1 MNATAVN
8 RAGRTLI
15 SPKPD
20 PESEE
25 PGRLWGLILAGGEGR
40 RLQRLTRSLAGRGL
54 PKQYCAV
61 IGRRSMFQHTV
72 DRAATCIPPDRIFA
86 VITRNHLDLEQARQ
100 QLEEWPADLL
110 VIQPY
115 NRDTAPGILLP
126 LLHIEA
132 RDPDATVVV
141 FPSGHFIAEEG
152 VFVAHVLQGVEF
164 LEEHPDL
171 LILLGMTPDRPET
184 AYGWIEPGEE
194 IARRPGYRL
203 LQVREFQE
211 EPNPAKAQRLYL
223 QGGLWNSLV
232 VLGRLR
238 TFIGCIQKML
248 PDLWERFQVIRG
260 ALGTTR
266 EEIVVEEAYR
276 KMPAV
281 NISRHLLERIPGQ
294 LGVVPVKGVLWSD
307 WGDERRIFETLGR
320 IGKVGELMARLER
333 QYHRREHVA

>member
-1 MNATAVN
+1 VKATAVKGN
-8 RAGRTLI
+8 ARTLI

-25 PGRLWGLILAGGEGR
+25 PGTLWGIILAGGEGR
-40 RLQRLTRSLAGRGL
+40 RLQRLMRRLTGNDL

-72 DRAATCIPPDRIFA
+72 DRAAMCIPADRIFT
-86 VITRNHLDLEQARQ
+86 VIVRDHLEKARQ
-100 QLEEWPADLL
+100 QLEGWPADLL
-110 VIQPY
+110 VIQPS

-132 RDPDATVVV
+132 RDSNATVVI
-141 FPSGHFIAEEG
+141 FPSDHFIAEEQ
-152 VFVAHVLQGVEF
+152 VFIAHVLQGVEF

-184 AYGWIEPGEE
+184 GYGWIEPGEE
-194 IARRPGYRL
+194 MARRSGYRL
-203 LQVREFQE
+203 LRVRGFQE
-211 EPNPAKAQRLYL
+211 KPSPATAQRLYL

-238 TFIGCIQKML
+238 TFLGCIRKML

-276 KMPAV
+276 EMPVV
-281 NISRHLLERIPGQ
+281 NISRHMLVRIPDQ

-307 WGDERRIFETLGR
+307 WGEERRIFETLGR

-333 QYHRREHVA
+333 QYRRREHVA